1 MARTVPVAP
10 KPKLFDEY
18 EMPSSAAHKARIRL
32 LQTLVKEQTVEQ
44 RYMNVGQKRRFR
56 AAFDDVAWEQNL
68 RRVYEDAGDHQLK
81 QLAIDPMPL
90 NEPSFELLLA
100 TLSARC
106 AGSARVVSRLSATR
120 RSSAEST
127 GRVDL
132 LRDGEKEKAV
142 VVERKEH
149 NFDVG
154 VAQGALVAETAL
166 LERLE
171 KDPEMKENV
180 YGIVSDFLTWQLME
194 LSVDGARFC
203 KFVVDENKKEV
214 DLRQIVGALA
224 ALLQGKESREA

>member
-100 TLSARC
+100 T
-106 AGSARVVSRLSATR
+106 VNDIIET
-120 RSSAEST
+120 SSMTS
-127 GRVDL
+127 L
-132 LRDGEKEKAV
+132 
-142 VVERKEH
+142 
-149 NFDVG
+149 
-154 VAQGALVAETAL
+154 ETASDADIATL
-166 LERLE
+166 VDTVVRALCRECTSRVKIERNASF
-171 KDPEMKENV
+171 KCRVNRPS
-180 YGIVSDFLTWQLME
+180 GF
-194 LSVDGARFC
+194 
-203 KFVVDENKKEV
+203 
-214 DLRQIVGALA
+214 A
-224 ALLQGKESREA
+224 A